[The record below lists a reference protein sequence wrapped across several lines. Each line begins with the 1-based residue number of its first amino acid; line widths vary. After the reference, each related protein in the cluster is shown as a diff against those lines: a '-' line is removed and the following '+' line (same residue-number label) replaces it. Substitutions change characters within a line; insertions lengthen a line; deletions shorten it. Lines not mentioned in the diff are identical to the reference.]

1 MAAMVGLAIPS
12 HAVVILDDT
21 WADGNRSNTSLPTN
35 AAWYAS
41 SGSALTATTGSMTL
55 TLGSSAILVVSYFT
69 TNAASPAQLTVG
81 DTLLTTITFTF
92 NGVAAENTSEGFRL
106 GIYEFGSNRV
116 SADFSGNGTQGAG
129 VQGYALFQNM
139 GAAFNNTTPMDIRVR
154 SNVADSSLLGTS
166 GDYTSLGTG
175 PGTTNNFGGFAN
187 GTTYTLQYAFQ
198 RTASNVM
205 AITVSWLD
213 ATNGATLL
221 TSVTDNNATNFNF
234 DGIGIRPQEASEA
247 ATTTIFQE
255 VKVEYIPGA
264 TAPSITEDV
273 QDQQVYVNQT
283 ASFSVLAS
291 GTLPLNYQ
299 WYYNTNS
306 ILTNAT
312 SSSITIT
319 NAQLTDAGGYS
330 VIVSNPYGVV
340 TSAVA
345 QLSVT
350 VPDAPSIITQPQDQ
364 TVSVGDSATFTVEAG
379 GSEPLSYQWYY
390 NTNTLVDG
398 ATDST
403 LTLTN
408 VQPGEAGV
416 YSVVVSNL
424 AGTITSSNAT
434 LNVNTNP
441 VAPVFSTEP
450 ASQVVLAGS
459 TATLM
464 ASADGTAPVSY
475 QWYDNGVPVSGATSS
490 TLILANVQTSADGSY
505 YVTASNSVGVATSD
519 AAQLTVTPTIPVPLS
534 AYNLVGF
541 AQGTTGGGV
550 LADTDPNY
558 AKVSTATDLA
568 NALNSKTVKVIE
580 IMNDLNLGYNE
591 IEASAKTNSE
601 PFRPGE
607 TPLLH
612 PVLLV
617 TGESDVD
624 IQKKNGLTIFS
635 ANGWAIHHA
644 KLNIKNCSNIIIR
657 NLKFDQLWEWD
668 EATKGQYDRNDWDF
682 ITLGDGGAVSNI
694 WVDHCT
700 FTKSYDGNLDTKA
713 GCSGITISWC
723 NYVGDDG
730 ATNPNSW
737 VWQQIN
743 YLEQSP
749 SSYPMYNFLRT
760 NGYSTTNIVT
770 IMQAHDKTHLAG
782 QNDLDPNNA
791 TISMTFHHLH
801 LGVWDRCVP
810 RLRAGNVHDYNLYVD
825 DTLVLAARR
834 LRDSIAATMSTA
846 NQNTLNNTYSFEP
859 PVNGT
864 ISTENGAILV
874 EKSVYI
880 DCITPL
886 RNNQTDPSDPEYTGK
901 IMALDSIY
909 HFDNSDGSTTDY
921 RGDSTNATGFADFGP
936 AQAPVIPFSWN
947 LTGNQL
953 PYTYYPDDPAQLQT
967 IVTSPTAG
975 AGAGVLTWNKT
986 NWLVTSYAPTG
997 PIIVAS
1003 PQSQTVSPGQSA
1015 TFTVVAGGSA
1025 PLSYQWYFNT
1035 NSPIANA
1042 TNSTLTLTSVQST
1055 NVGAYSVVVSNS
1067 VSAATSESAMLAI
1080 PPAYTPFQNWQ
1091 LQYFTCTNNGTSC
1104 TQAAPNADPYG
1115 KGISNYNQFLAGL
1128 NPTNP
1133 ASVFSIIA
1141 ISQAGGT
1148 NTVTWKT
1155 SGGDPNAASFYG
1167 PTVITNIVQGSVGA
1181 ANGGY
1186 SNNFSDISSPLIIVP
1201 PGDTV
1206 TNYPDASGTN
1216 RFYRIRLG
1224 P

>member
-1 MAAMVGLAIPS
+1 MKQLFCRILIIAATAGLALPS
-12 HAVVILDDT
+12 RAVVILDDT
-21 WADGNRSNTSLPTN
+21 WADGTRNNTSLPTN
-35 AAWYAS
+35 AAWYTSS
-41 SGSALTATTGSMTL
+41 SGALTATTGSMTL
-55 TLGSSAILVVSYFT
+55 IMGSSAILGVSYFT
-69 TNAASPAQLTVG
+69 TNTAIPVQLTVG
-81 DTLLTTITFTF
+81 DTLLTTISFTFT
-92 NGVAAENTSEGFRL
+92 GVASANSSQGFRM
-106 GIYEFGSNRV
+106 GVYDFGTNRV

-129 VQGYALFQNM
+129 VRGYALFQNM
-139 GAAFNNTTPMDIRVR
+139 GPTFNNTTPMDIFVR
-154 SNVADSSLLGTS
+154 SNVADSSLLGTT

-175 PGTTNNFGGFAN
+175 PGNTNNFGGFAN
-187 GTTYTLQYAFQ
+187 STPYTLQYSFQ
-198 RTASNVM
+198 RTASNAM
-205 AITVSWLD
+205 AITVSWLNG
-213 ATNGATLL
+213 TNGATLL

-247 ATTTIFQE
+247 ATDIIFTE
-255 VKVEYIPGA
+255 VRVEYIPGS
-264 TAPSITEDV
+264 TPPSVTMDPQGQSVFVGQDAP
-273 QDQQVYVNQT
+273 
-283 ASFSVLAS
+283 FSVLAE

-306 ILTNAT
+306 LIANAT
-312 SSSITIT
+312 NSTVTVT
-319 NAQLTDAGGYS
+319 NAQVSDSGGYS
-330 VIVSNPYGVV
+330 VVVSNAYGVV

-350 VPDAPSIITQPQDQ
+350 VADPPSIITQPQGL
-364 TVSVGDSATFTVEAG
+364 TVLPGDTATFTVAAG
-379 GSEPLSYQWYY
+379 GSEPFSYQWYY

-408 VQPGEAGV
+408 VQPGEAGL
-416 YSVVVSNL
+416 YSVIVSNL
-424 AGTITSSNAT
+424 VGTITSSNAV
-434 LNVNTNP
+434 LSVNTNP
-441 VAPVFSTEP
+441 VAPVFVSEP
-450 ASQVVLAGS
+450 ASEVVLAGS
-459 TATLM
+459 TATLT
-464 ASADGTAPVSY
+464 ASADGTAPVTY
-475 QWYDNGVPVSGATSS
+475 QWYDNGAPIASATSS
-490 TLILANVQTSADGSY
+490 VLTLVNIQTSADGSY
-505 YVTASNSVGVATSD
+505 TVTASNSVGVAPSD
-519 AAQLTVTPTIPVPLS
+519 AAQLTVTPAIPVPLS
-534 AYNLVGF
+534 AYNLIGF

-550 LADTDPNY
+550 LAATDPNY
-558 AKVSTATDLA
+558 AQVYTATDLA

-635 ANGWAIHHA
+635 ANGSAIHHC
-644 KLNIKNCSNIIIR
+644 KFNIKSCTNIIVR

-668 EATKGQYDRNDWDF
+668 ESTKGQYDRNDWDF

-713 GCSGITISWC
+713 GCAGITISWC

-730 ATNPNSW
+730 ATNTNSW

-760 NGYSTTNIVT
+760 RGYSTTNIVT

-782 QNDLDPNNA
+782 QNDLDPDNA

-825 DTLVLAARR
+825 DTLVLAAKR
-834 LRDSIAATMSTA
+834 LRDAVAATMSTA
-846 NQNTLNNTYSFEP
+846 DQNTLNNTYSFDP

-864 ISTENGAILV
+864 ISTESGAILV

-880 DCITPL
+880 DCLWPL
-886 RNNQTDPSDPEYTGK
+886 RNNQTNPSDPEYTGK

-909 HFDNSDGSTTDY
+909 HFDNTDGSTTDY
-921 RGDSTNATGFADFGP
+921 QGDSTNATGFADFGP
-936 AQAPVIPFSWN
+936 AQAPVIAFSWN

-953 PYTYYPDDPAQLQT
+953 PYTYYPDDPAQLQA

-986 NWLVTSYAPTG
+986 NWLMTSYAPSG

-1003 PQSQTVSPGQSA
+1003 PQSQTVSAGQSA

-1025 PLSYQWYFNT
+1025 PLIYQWYFNT
-1035 NSPIANA
+1035 NSPVASA
-1042 TNSTLTLTSVQST
+1042 TNSTLILTSVQAT
-1055 NVGAYSVVVSNS
+1055 NAGTYSVVVSNS
-1067 VSAATSESAMLAI
+1067 VSAAASSAATLTI
-1080 PPAYTPFQNWQ
+1080 PPMLSAFQMWQ
-1091 LQYFTCTNNGTSC
+1091 LQYFGSTSC
-1104 TQAAPNADPYG
+1104 PLCGGNADYDGDGISNTNEFLLGTNPANSASGFRIISVAPQGNDVIITWTTGGGSTNVVQAAP
-1115 KGISNYNQFLAGL
+1115 
-1128 NPTNP
+1128 
-1133 ASVFSIIA
+1133 
-1141 ISQAGGT
+1141 
-1148 NTVTWKT
+1148 
-1155 SGGDPNAASFYG
+1155 GD
-1167 PTVITNIVQGSVGA
+1167 V
-1181 ANGGY
+1181 NGGY
-1186 SNNFSDISSPLIIVP
+1186 MTNFTDISGEIAILGS
-1201 PGDTV
+1201 GDAT
-1206 TNYPDASGTN
+1206 TNYLDAGGATN
-1216 RFYRIRLG
+1216 VPSRFYRIRLG

>member
-1 MAAMVGLAIPS
+1 MKHLFRSVFVMAAMVGLATPS

-21 WADGNRSNTSLPTN
+21 WADGNRNNTSLPTN

-41 SGSALTATTGSMTL
+41 NGSALTTATNSMTL
-55 TLGSSAILVVSYFT
+55 TIGSSAVLAVSYFT
-69 TNAASPAQLTVG
+69 TNAASPVQLTIG

-92 NGVAAENTSEGFRL
+92 NGVAAVNSSEGFRL
-106 GIYEFGSNRV
+106 GVYEFGSNRV
-116 SADFSGNGTQGAG
+116 AADFSSNSSQGAG

-139 GAAFNNTTPMDIRVR
+139 GTAFNNTTPMDIRAR
-154 SNVADSSLLGTS
+154 TNVSDSSLLGTS

-175 PGTTNNFGGFAN
+175 PGNTNNFSGFVN

-198 RTASNVM
+198 RTASNAM
-205 AITVSWLD
+205 AVTVSWLN

-221 TSVTDNNATNFNF
+221 TSVTDTNATNFNF
-234 DGIGIRPQEASEA
+234 DGIGFRPSEA
-247 ATTTIFQE
+247 TQAASSTVFQE

-273 QDQQVYVNQT
+273 QDQQVFVSQT

-291 GTLPLNYQ
+291 GTLPLFYQ

-306 ILTNAT
+306 LLTNAT
-312 SSSITIT
+312 SFSITIT

-330 VIVSNPYGVV
+330 VIVSNVYGVV
-340 TSAVA
+340 TSSVA

-350 VPDAPSIITQPQDQ
+350 TPDPPTIITQPQDT
-364 TVSVGDSATFTVEAG
+364 TVLPGDTATFTVEAG
-379 GSEPLSYQWYY
+379 GSEPLSYQWYF
-390 NTNTLVDG
+390 NTSTPVAG
-398 ATDST
+398 GTDST

-408 VQPGEAGV
+408 VQSGAAGL

-424 AGTITSSNAT
+424 AGSTTSSNAM

-441 VAPVFSTEP
+441 VAPMFTSEP

-459 TATLM
+459 TATLTS
-464 ASADGTAPVSY
+464 SADGTAPISY
-475 QWYDNGVPVSGATSS
+475 QWYLNNVPISGATSS
-490 TLILANVQTSADGSY
+490 TLTLPNVQTTADGSY
-505 YVTASNSVGVATSD
+505 YVTASNSVGMATSTT
-519 AAQLTVTPTIPVPLS
+519 AFLTVTPTVPVVNTE
-534 AYNLVGF
+534 YNLVGF

-550 LADTDPNY
+550 LVDTDPNY
-558 AKVSTATDLA
+558 AKVYTATDLA

-580 IMNDLNLGYNE
+580 IMNDLNLGYDE

-601 PFRPGE
+601 PFRSGE

-624 IQKKNGLTIFS
+624 VQKKNGLTIFS
-635 ANGWAIHHA
+635 ANGSAIHHA
-644 KLNIKNCSNIIIR
+644 KLNIKNCSNIIVR

-668 EATKGQYDRNDWDF
+668 ESTKGQYDRNDWDF

-760 NGYSTTNIVT
+760 HGYSTTNIVT

-846 NQNTLNNTYSFEP
+846 DQNTLNNTYSFEP

-864 ISTENGAILV
+864 ISTESGAILV

-909 HFDNSDGSTTDY
+909 HFDNTDGSTTDY

-936 AQAPVIPFSWN
+936 AQAPIIPFSWN

-953 PYTYYPDDPAQLQT
+953 PYTYYPDDPGQLQA

-997 PIIVAS
+997 PMIVAS
-1003 PQSQTVSPGQSA
+1003 PQSQAVSTGQSA

-1035 NSPIANA
+1035 NTPIANA
-1042 TNSTLTLTSVQST
+1042 TNSTLTVTSVQST

-1067 VSAATSESAMLAI
+1067 VSAATSSPAMLTI
-1080 PPAYTPFQNWQ
+1080 PVADPFSSWQ
-1091 LQYFTCTNNGTSC
+1091 SNYFGCVSC
-1104 TQAAPNADPYG
+1104 PQAAPNADPLG
-1115 KGISNYNQFLAGL
+1115 KGISNTNQFLLGL
-1128 NPTNP
+1128 NPTDP
-1133 ASVFSIIA
+1133 SSVFRILSVVPQTNGEMMITWA
-1141 ISQAGGT
+1141 TGAGPSNVVQA
-1148 NTVTWKT
+1148 T
-1155 SGGDPNAASFYG
+1155 SGDVSGNYA
-1167 PTVITNIVQGSVGA
+1167 TN
-1181 ANGGY
+1181 
-1186 SNNFSDISSPLIIVP
+1186 FLDISGPLAVP
-1201 PGDTV
+1201 GSGNA
-1206 TNYPDASGTN
+1206 TNSYRDVGGATN
-1216 RFYRIRLG
+1216 NPSRYYRIRLG

>member
-1 MAAMVGLAIPS
+1 MKRLLCSVFVMAAMVGLAIPS

-1186 SNNFSDISSPLIIVP
+1186 SNNFSDISSPLIIV
-1201 PGDTV
+1201 
-1206 TNYPDASGTN
+1206 
-1216 RFYRIRLG
+1216 
-1224 P
+1224 